1 MAKLD
6 LIEGIGPVYM
16 EKLKEA
22 GVSSIEALLETCK
35 TRRGREQLAE
45 KTGISGKL
53 ILTWTNHADLFRIKG
68 LGGEYSELLEAS
80 GVNTVPQLATRV
92 AENLYNKLVEVNEA
106 KSLVRKLPSLGQV
119 ETWIKEAVTL
129 PRIIEY

>member
-22 GVSSIEALLETCK
+22 GVNSIEELLEAGK
-35 TRRGREQLAE
+35 TRKGRGDLAE
-45 KTGISGKL
+45 KTGISEKL

-68 LGGEYSELLEAS
+68 LAGEYSELLEAS

-92 AENLYNKLVEVNEA
+92 AENLLNKMKEVNEA

-119 ETWIKEAVTL
+119 EEWIKEAGTL
-129 PRIIEY
+129 PRIMEY

>member
-16 EKLKEA
+16 EKLKEV
-22 GVSSIEALLETCK
+22 GVNTVEGLLEAGK
-35 TRRGREQLAE
+35 TRSGRSNLAE
-45 KTGISGKL
+45 KTGISEKL
-53 ILTWTNHADLFRIKG
+53 ILTWTNHADLFRING

-92 AENLYNKLVEVNEA
+92 AENLLNKMKEVNEA

-119 ETWIKEAVTL
+119 EDWIKEADTL

>member
-6 LIEGIGPVYM
+6 IIEGIGPVYM
-16 EKLKEA
+16 AKLKDA
-22 GVSSIEALLETCK
+22 GVDSIEELLEVCK
-35 TRRGREQLAE
+35 TRRGRTQLAE
-45 KTGISGKL
+45 KSGISGKL

-68 LGGEYSELLEAS
+68 LAGEYSELLEAS

-92 AENLYNKLVEVNEA
+92 AANLHKKMVEVNEA
-106 KSLVRKLPSLGQV
+106 KSLVRKLPSVGQV
-119 ETWIKEAVTL
+119 EEWIKEAGTL

>member
-16 EKLKEA
+16 EKLKEV
-22 GVSSIEALLETCK
+22 GVNSVEGLLEAGK
-35 TRRGREQLAE
+35 TRSGRNDLAE

-92 AENLYNKLVEVNEA
+92 AENLFNKMKEVNEA

-119 ETWIKEAVTL
+119 QDWIKEADTL
-129 PRIIEY
+129 PRIMEY